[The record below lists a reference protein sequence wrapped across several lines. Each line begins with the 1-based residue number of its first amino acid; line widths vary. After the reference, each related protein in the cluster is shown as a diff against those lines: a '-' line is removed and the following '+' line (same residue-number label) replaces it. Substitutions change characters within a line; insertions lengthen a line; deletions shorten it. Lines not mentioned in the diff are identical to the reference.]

1 MKDDF
6 PFAIYCPSC
15 GTFISRSLRGTRT
28 HTKCPKCQAGLFY
41 EVGDSGPTIKIT
53 KEPKSPPEVPA
64 VPA

>member
-1 MKDDF
+1 MKNDF

-15 GTFISRSLRGTRT
+15 GQYISRSMMGTRT

-41 EVGDSGPTIKIT
+41 EVGENGPTIKIT
-53 KEPKSPPEVPA
+53 KEPKSLPEVPM